1 MRRIHCFVTLGVWLA
16 VSTGAAQ
23 EATTGSNSIPSQ
35 GQTAILTAG
44 QLEADWL
51 LENAVRGIPVARTGS
66 VTAEEDAAGGC
77 DGIMNGKWGFHT
89 ALEDDPWWQIDLKRS
104 MRLDQIHVY
113 NRCDHTAGRASRL
126 AILVSGDGNEWE
138 QVYQHDGT
146 VFYGHTDG
154 KPLVVDLAGTTA
166 RYVRIQLP
174 GKTCLHLDEVEVYE
188 VGFYTETNRS
198 VESDLATQSS
208 TCEYST
214 RSLPAHN
221 SGPPILPT
229 TKRVEGY
236 ATSVAIQRGL
246 LLAGDLMQRG
256 VDVGAEVK
264 TLQKVAQ
271 QLRQPTDMPDHDR
284 RQLYFQVRRA
294 IRNMSLS
301 NPLLD
306 FDDLLFVKRHPS
318 AYAHMSDQ
326 YYGWWSRPG
335 GGLYIL
341 EDFKTDRANL
351 RCLTLD
357 FPPGNILRPDISH
370 DAKKVLFSYAKFYP
384 GLHGEKNKLDKS
396 NIPED
401 AFYHLY
407 EMNLDGTDL
416 RRLTR
421 GKYDDF
427 DGRYLPNGEIVFLST
442 RRGQYIQCGKASGMA
457 SIDGALP
464 DSYVRCGGG
473 PERPVAVYTLHVMDA
488 DGGNLRQISAFEEFE
503 WTPSVHHDG
512 RILYARWDY
521 VDRSGQPFMS
531 LWSTLPDGT
540 NMRAVFGNY
549 DQKPFATFEPR
560 SIPGSQ
566 KIVFTASGH
575 HAGTG
580 GSLVL
585 LDVAKGDG
593 GDAPIT
599 RLTPEVPFP
608 EIEGWPESFFANP
621 YPLSEDYYL
630 VSWSNQPLRHMARE
644 FTGFGVYL
652 FDAFGNLNVIHR
664 DPEIPCMY
672 PLPIRRRSRPAE
684 VASSVDWDASQT
696 GRMLVLDVYRG
707 LETVPRG
714 TICQLRLVGIPV
726 KTHPVMHNPPIGLTH
741 DDPGKF
747 VMGTVPVEKDGS
759 AYFQV
764 PSGVNFFIQAL
775 DDDGKAVQTMR
786 SVTYV
791 QPGQTFTCVGCHEP
805 RNTSP
810 PNRLSLAAEREPSKI
825 SPGPDG
831 SWPLDYQVL
840 VQPVLERRCVECHK
854 PDGECATFV
863 LTAEGS
869 YDSLVSYGNPN
880 LRTHVVT
887 RFRQGR
893 STVGGCAAAANPI
906 LKLLERG
913 HYDVRLGPAEKDR
926 LVTWMDTYAQRLG
939 SFSKEQEDQLIRLRQ
954 RMAGIMA
961 AEVALSES
969 SDNH

>member
-1 MRRIHCFVTLGVWLA
+1 MRLIHCFATLGVWLA

-23 EATTGSNSIPSQ
+23 EATTGSNSIPSK
-35 GQTAILTAG
+35 GQTAILAAG

-51 LENAVRGIPVARTGS
+51 CENAVRGIPVTRTGS

-126 AILVSGDGNEWE
+126 AILVSGDANEWE
-138 QVYQHDGT
+138 EVYQHNGT
-146 VFYGHTDG
+146 VFYGHTDA
-154 KPLVVDLAGTTA
+154 KPLVVDLIGATA

-174 GKTCLHLDEVEVYE
+174 GRTCLHLDEVEVYE
-188 VGFYTETNRS
+188 TGFYTETNRS
-198 VESDLATQSS
+198 VETDLATQSS
-208 TCEYST
+208 TCEHST

-221 SGPPILPT
+221 SGSPILPT
-229 TKRVEGY
+229 TQRVEGY
-236 ATSVAIQRGL
+236 ATSVAVQRGL
-246 LLAGDLMQRG
+246 LLAADLMQMG
-256 VDVGAEVK
+256 VDVGAEIE

-271 QLRQPTDMPDHDR
+271 QLQQPTDMPEHNR
-284 RQLYFQVRRA
+284 RQLYLQVRRA
-294 IRNMSLS
+294 IHNMSLS
-301 NPLLD
+301 NPVLD

-341 EDFKTDRANL
+341 EDFKTDHAKL

-357 FPPGNILRPDISH
+357 LPPGNILRPDISH
-370 DAKKVLFSYAKFYP
+370 DAQKVLFSYGKFYP
-384 GLHGEKNKLDKS
+384 GLHGEKNKLDKG

-549 DQKPFATFEPR
+549 DQKPFSTFEPR

-566 KIVFTASGH
+566 KIVFTASAH

-621 YPLSEDYYL
+621 CPLTEDYYL
-630 VSWSNQPLRHMARE
+630 VAWSNQPLRQMARK
-644 FTGFGVYL
+644 FTGFGIYL
-652 FDAFGNLNVIHR
+652 FDAFGNLNLIHR
-664 DPEIPCMY
+664 DPEISCMY
-672 PLPIRRRSRPAE
+672 PLSIRRRNRPAE

-696 GRMLVLDVYRG
+696 GQMLVLDVYRG
-707 LETVPRG
+707 LEAIPRG
-714 TICQLRLVGIPV
+714 TIRKLRLVGIPV

-747 VMGTVPVEKDGS
+747 VMGTVPVEEDGS

-764 PSGVNFFIQAL
+764 PSGVNFFMQAL
-775 DDDGKAVQTMR
+775 DGDGKAVQTMR

-810 PNRLSLAAEREPSKI
+810 PNRSSLAAEREPSKI
-825 SPGPDG
+825 SLGPKG

-863 LTAEGS
+863 LTADKS
-869 YDSLVSYGNPN
+869 YDSLVNYGDPS
-880 LRTHVVT
+880 LRAHVVT

-906 LKLLERG
+906 LKLMEGG
-913 HYDVRLGPAEKDR
+913 HYDVVLGPDEKDR
-926 LVTWMDTYAQRLG
+926 LITWMDTYAQRLG
-939 SFSKEQEDQLIRLRQ
+939 SFSKKQEDQLVRLRQ
-954 RMAGIMA
+954 RMAGILA
-961 AEVALSES
+961 SES
-969 SDNH
+969 ELAESNGDH